1 MGKKLRRCALALAVV
16 LSLAGSAVTLAVTPA
31 GLQSRQEDV
40 WVLGEY
46 SGCIAVF
53 QPGDGLLPS
62 RVTDVAVGLLPSTD
76 RELLNRGIRVESYRE
91 LLMLLEDFRS

>member
-1 MGKKLRRCALALAVV
+1 MGKKLRCWALGVAVV

-46 SGCIAVF
+46 SGCVAVF
-53 QPGDGLLPS
+53 KPGDGLLPS
-62 RVTDVAVGLLPSTD
+62 RVTDVAVRLLPSAD
-76 RELLNRGIRVESYRE
+76 RELLSRGIRVASHRE
-91 LLMLLEDFRS
+91 LLMLLEDFSS

>member
-1 MGKKLRRCALALAVV
+1 MGKKLRCWALGVAVV

-46 SGCIAVF
+46 GGCVAVF
-53 QPGDGLLPS
+53 KPGDGLLPS
-62 RVTDVAVGLLPSTD
+62 HVTDVSVCLLPAAD
-76 RELLNRGIRVESYRE
+76 REQLVHGIRVNSRRE
-91 LLMLLEDFRS
+91 LLMLLEDFSS

>member
-31 GLQSRQEDV
+31 GLQSRQEEV

-53 QPGDGLLPS
+53 RPGDGLLPS
-62 RVTDVAVGLLPSTD
+62 HVTDVAVGLLPLAD
-76 RELLNRGIRVESYRE
+76 REQLSRGIRVESHRE
-91 LLMLLEDFRS
+91 LLMLLEDFSS

>member
-31 GLQSRQEDV
+31 GLQSRQEEV

-46 SGCIAVF
+46 SGGIAVF
-53 QPGDGLLPS
+53 RPGDGLLPS
-62 RVTDVAVGLLPSTD
+62 HVTDVAVGLLPSAD
-76 RELLNRGIRVESYRE
+76 REQLSRGIRVESHRE
-91 LLMLLEDFRS
+91 LLMLLEDFSS